1 MIMLIVGSVFTS
13 VALISGTILY
23 WYVSRRMVVKERLS
37 KLVVTP
43 ISFEAPTL
51 IAKPT
56 PLNRFLSRLGSV
68 LPQEGKDRP
77 KYEKLLVSAGYR
89 KSGLVVF
96 LGCKVLFAL
105 LFPFLFM
112 TLVTAP
118 TGKVAD
124 RDMLLVTVALAIIG
138 FLLPSFYV
146 QRKARKRKLIIFQ
159 TLPDILDLLTVC
171 VEAGM
176 SIDAAML
183 RACENPQFKGNP
195 LAEEMKIAAME
206 TKAGKSRPNS
216 LRDMADRTDED
227 DLRAFVTMLI
237 QTERFGTSLSQAL
250 RVHSDSLRV
259 RRRQIAEEAA
269 AKTAVKMLFPLVFF
283 IFPALLIVMLGPA
296 IIKIGQ
302 IFK

>member
-1 MIMLIVGSVFTS
+1 MIKLIVGSVFVS
-13 VALISGTILY
+13 IALITGTALY
-23 WYVSRRMVVKERLS
+23 WYISRRMVVKERLS

-43 ISFEAPTL
+43 LAFEAPTL

-56 PLNRFLSRLGSV
+56 PLSRFLSRLGAV
-68 LPQEGKDRP
+68 LPQEGKDRS

-89 KSGLVVF
+89 KSSLVVF
-96 LGCKVLFAL
+96 FGCKVLLTL
-105 LFPFLFM
+105 LFPTLFM
-112 TLVTAP
+112 MFVTAP
-118 TGKVAD
+118 TGKIANQE
-124 RDMLLVTVALAIIG
+124 MLLVTVALAIIG
-138 FLLPSFYV
+138 FLLPSVYV
-146 QRKARKRKLIIFQ
+146 QRRSRMRKLLIFQ
-159 TLPDILDLLTVC
+159 TLPDILDLLTIC

-195 LAEEMKIAAME
+195 LAEEMKISAME
-206 TKAGKSRPNS
+206 TRAGKSRPES
-216 LRDMADRTDED
+216 LRDMAERTDED

>member
-1 MIMLIVGSVFTS
+1 MVQLIVGSVFVS
-13 VALISGTILY
+13 IALITGLSLY
-23 WYVSRRMVVKERLS
+23 WYLSRRMVVRERLS
-37 KLVVTP
+37 KLVDTP
-43 ISFEAPTL
+43 VQVEAPTL

-56 PLNRFLSRLGSV
+56 LLGQFLSRLGGV
-68 LPQEGKDRP
+68 LPQEGKERS
-77 KYEKLLVSAGYR
+77 KYEKVLVAAGYR
-89 KSGLVVF
+89 KSSLIIF
-96 LGCKVLFAL
+96 FGCKVFLTL
-105 LFPFLFM
+105 LLPIVF
-112 TLVTAP
+112 VTTVIAP

-124 RDMLLVTVALAIIG
+124 PEMLLVTVALAIIG
-138 FLLPSFYV
+138 FLLPSLYV
-146 QRKARKRKLIIFQ
+146 QRKARLRKLLIFQ
-159 TLPDILDLLTVC
+159 TLPDILDLLTIC

-195 LAEEMKIAAME
+195 LAEEMKTSAME
-206 TKAGKSRPNS
+206 TRAGKSRPES
-216 LRDMADRTDED
+216 LRDMAERTDDD
-227 DLRAFVTMLI
+227 DLRAFVTMLV

-259 RRRQIAEEAA
+259 RRRQIAEESA

-296 IIKIGQ
+296 IIKISQ